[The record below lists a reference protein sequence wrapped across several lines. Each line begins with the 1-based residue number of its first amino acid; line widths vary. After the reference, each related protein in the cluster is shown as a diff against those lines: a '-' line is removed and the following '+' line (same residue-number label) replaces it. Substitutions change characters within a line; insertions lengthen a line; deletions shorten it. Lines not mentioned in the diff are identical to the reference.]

1 MGFRCWTIAA
11 RGRRPGRESECG
23 THVRATP
30 MPITFQFASVA
41 PDDALASAIAD
52 LCVVVYGRPVDDL
65 DWRLANMPCCS
76 IATAWNGAQL
86 VAFKIGH
93 AHARHRYHSWL
104 GGVHPEHR
112 RQGIAARLAELQ
124 HAWAAEQGFAA
135 VETSADQANDAMTR
149 ANLRAGF
156 VVCGMKTEPGRV
168 QVLFRKE
175 LARRD

>member
-1 MGFRCWTIAA
+1 MT
-11 RGRRPGRESECG
+11 
-23 THVRATP
+23 
-30 MPITFQFASVA
+30 ITFQFAAGSPEPELVS
-41 PDDALASAIAD
+41 ALAE

-65 DWRLANMPCCS
+65 AWRLAHMPCCS
-76 IATAWNGAQL
+76 IATAWSGAQL

-104 GGVHPEHR
+104 GGVHPDHR
-112 RQGIAARLAELQ
+112 RQGVAARLAELQ

-149 ANLRAGF
+149 ANQRAGF

-175 LARRD
+175 LTRRG